1 MQQNTNRRKFVKNA
15 GAAAGFMIVK
25 AESVRGSQAN
35 SALTLG
41 LIGCGNRS
49 ALVTG
54 YFVNNES
61 AKVTAICDIYDD
73 KIEAAL
79 KRYPGAVT
87 FKDYKDLLATGVD
100 AVFIATPAFLHPEQ
114 FEAAVKARKHI
125 FMETPVAVEPPGCR
139 RIEAAAARA
148 DKTQRISVDYQQR
161 YGADYR
167 AAHRIVLSGE
177 LGD

>member
-1 MQQNTNRRKFVKNA
+1 MYTGRMQQNTNRRQFVKNA
-15 GAAAGFMIVK
+15 GAAAGFMIVQ
-25 AESVRGSQAN
+25 ADSVRGSQAN

-79 KRYPGAVT
+79 KRYPGAT
-87 FKDYKDLLATGVD
+87 
-100 AVFIATPAFLHPEQ
+100 AF
-114 FEAAVKARKHI
+114 
-125 FMETPVAVEPPGCR
+125 
-139 RIEAAAARA
+139 
-148 DKTQRISVDYQQR
+148 
-161 YGADYR
+161 
-167 AAHRIVLSGE
+167 
-177 LGD
+177 